1 MLKRFFV
8 SMLGTIAGIWIS
20 IILIVISLIAIGT
33 AAFSSQMFSSKIDKH
48 SILHINLKGN
58 VAERFQPGSIID
70 FIQNPDDDAI
80 TLDEILTALR
90 MAADDDQID
99 GVYLECN
106 DATMGVASREELI
119 SALKDFKRSGKW
131 VYAYADNYT
140 QGDYLVACVADE
152 VFLNPVGA
160 LDLHGVATITPH
172 FKGLLDKVGV
182 KVQVVKVGTYKSA
195 VEPFI
200 LTSMSDAAKLQN
212 QVYIDSMWRYISTT
226 VSTNRKVK
234 CSAVDDWADNI
245 MATWSADSVKQ
256 VKAVTSLKYRREVEE
271 IMRKKTNAAS
281 KDKKL
286 PFVNPSEYLA
296 NTALLSSD
304 SQKDHIAVLYAVG
317 DIVDSGSEGISGV
330 EMVSEITKLA
340 DNEHVR
346 GLVLRVNSG
355 GGSAFASEQI
365 WEALEY
371 FKSKNKPYY
380 VSMGDYAASGGY
392 YISCGANKI
401 YADATTLTGSIGVFG
416 MIPDFSGLAT
426 DKLGVTF
433 SIVQS
438 NRNADFMTFIR
449 PMSDEQMTALQNSV
463 NSIYEKFVSRV
474 AEGRKMSVDE
484 VKAIAEGRVWIGTSA
499 KQLKLVDNIGGLRQ
513 AVTDMADKLNMSS
526 SQIVNYPNVDE
537 ELLMKIIRQTG
548 TIKMGGMT
556 IDAET
561 FRMLHFVDKL
571 RTMNPVQAR
580 IEESLI
586 F

>member
-1 MLKRFFV
+1 
-8 SMLGTIAGIWIS
+8 
-20 IILIVISLIAIGT
+20 
-33 AAFSSQMFSSKIDKH
+33 MFSSKIDKH

-90 MAADDDQID
+90 IAADDDQID

-271 IMRKKTNAAS
+271 IMRKKTIAAS

-286 PFVNPSEYLA
+286 PFVNPSEYLT

-304 SQKDHIAVLYAVG
+304 SQKNHIAVLYAVG

-426 DKLGVTF
+426 DKLGITF
-433 SIVQS
+433 STVQS

-499 KQLKLVDNIGGLRQ
+499 KRLKLVDNIGGLRQ